1 MSRGLYNVYRYLVV
15 FPTYTAIL
23 GSSECVGSP
32 SFSAHS
38 GRRYCFRAIVFR
50 ETRTWS
56 TASESKAWYFGR
68 GFGGGFGAKL

>member
-23 GSSECVGSP
+23 AQA
-32 SFSAHS
+32 SALVLLRFRPRS